1 MPQLRTELEFLNQP
15 FYMTKD
21 EYNKCVQHF
30 SDGLFRF
37 VLSNLRNREL
47 AEDIVQ
53 ESFVKVWERRN
64 DIPMEKAKSY
74 LFTTA
79 YHTLI
84 DQTRK
89 KDYASSISMDD
100 SRDGVHTVSV
110 SIPDGKMQYP
120 DVQEVLRQ
128 ALATLPEVQASAI
141 LLRDYEGYS
150 YEEIGAITGL
160 TESQVKVYI
169 FRGRTAL
176 KNYLKSMDNLIDIE
190 S

>member
-1 MPQLRTELEFLNQP
+1 
-15 FYMTKD
+15 MTKD

-37 VLSNLRNREL
+37 VLSNIRNREL

-53 ESFVKVWERRN
+53 ESFVKVWERH
-64 DIPMEKAKSY
+64 DSIPMEKAKPY

-79 YHTLI
+79 YHTLV

-89 KDYASSISMDD
+89 KENAAFVSEEAASFVNAQSGSL
-100 SRDGVHTVSV
+100 H
-110 SIPDGKMQYP
+110 YP
-120 DVQEVLRQ
+120 DIQEVLHQ
-128 ALATLPEVQASAI
+128 ALATLPEVQASVI

-150 YEEIGAITGL
+150 YEEIGNIL
-160 TESQVKVYI
+160 NLSESQVKVYI

>member
-1 MPQLRTELEFLNQP
+1 
-15 FYMTKD
+15 MTKD

-37 VLSNLRNREL
+37 VLSNIRNREL

-53 ESFVKVWERRN
+53 ESFVKVWERH
-64 DIPMEKAKSY
+64 DGIPMEKAKSY

-79 YHTLI
+79 YHSLV
-84 DQTRK
+84 DQTRRK
-89 KDYASSISMDD
+89 EY
-100 SRDGVHTVSV
+100 TSV
-110 SIPDGKMQYP
+110 VTEEATSFINAPGRNQSYP
-120 DVQEVLRQ
+120 DVQEVLHQ
-128 ALATLPEVQASAI
+128 ALASLPEVQASAI

-150 YEEIGAITGL
+150 YEEIGQIL
-160 TESQVKVYI
+160 HLSESQVKVYI

>member
-1 MPQLRTELEFLNQP
+1 
-15 FYMTKD
+15 MTKD

-37 VLSNLRNREL
+37 VLSNIRNREL

-53 ESFVKVWERRN
+53 ESFVKVWEKR
-64 DIPMEKAKSY
+64 DGIPIDKAKPY

-79 YHTLI
+79 YHTML
-84 DQTRK
+84 DQIKR
-89 KDYASSISMDD
+89 KDYAASAPEEAAFAINEQ
-100 SRDGVHTVSV
+100 DGRT
-110 SIPDGKMQYP
+110 QYP
-120 DVQEVLRQ
+120 DVQAVLHK
-128 ALATLPEVQASAI
+128 AIATLPKVQASVI

-150 YEEIGAITGL
+150 YEEIGSILNL

-176 KNYLKSMDNLIDIE
+176 KNYLKSMDNLIDTE

>member
-1 MPQLRTELEFLNQP
+1 
-15 FYMTKD
+15 MTKD

-30 SDGLFRF
+30 SDGLLRF
-37 VLSNLRNREL
+37 VLSNIRNREL

-53 ESFVKVWERRN
+53 ETFVKVWERH
-64 DIPMEKAKSY
+64 DGIPLEKAKPY

-79 YHTLI
+79 YHALI
-84 DQTRK
+84 DQTRRK
-89 KDYASSISMDD
+89 ENTAFDTEEAASFVNAQSGSP
-100 SRDGVHTVSV
+100 H
-110 SIPDGKMQYP
+110 YP
-120 DVQEVLRQ
+120 DVQEVLHQ
-128 ALATLPEVQASAI
+128 ALATLPEIQASVI

-150 YEEIGAITGL
+150 YEEIGHILNL

>member
-1 MPQLRTELEFLNQP
+1 
-15 FYMTKD
+15 MTKD

-37 VLSNLRNREL
+37 VLSNLRNREM

-53 ESFVKVWERRN
+53 ESFVKVWEKR
-64 DIPMEKAKSY
+64 DGIPTDKAKSY

-79 YHTLI
+79 YHTMI
-84 DQTRK
+84 DQTRRK
-89 KDYASSISMDD
+89 EYTA
-100 SRDGVHTVSV
+100 SV
-110 SIPDGKMQYP
+110 SEDAAFNLHARTSMNPYP
-120 DVQEVLRQ
+120 DVQEVLHK
-128 ALATLPEVQASAI
+128 AIASLPKVQASVI

-150 YEEIGAITGL
+150 YEEIGDILGL

>member
-1 MPQLRTELEFLNQP
+1 
-15 FYMTKD
+15 MTKD

-37 VLSNLRNREL
+37 VLSNIRNREM

-53 ESFVKVWERRN
+53 DSFAKVWEKR
-64 DIPMEKAKSY
+64 DAIPKEKAKSY

-79 YHTLI
+79 YHTLV
-84 DQTRK
+84 DQTRR
-89 KDYASSISMDD
+89 KDYSNTCSDD
-100 SRDGVHTVSV
+100 ACIVATTAT
-110 SIPDGKMQYP
+110 PYP
-120 DVQEVLRQ
+120 DVQEVLHK
-128 ALATLPEVQASAI
+128 ALATLPEVQASVI

-150 YEEIGAITGL
+150 YEEIGNIL
-160 TESQVKVYI
+160 NLNESQVKVYI

>member
-1 MPQLRTELEFLNQP
+1 
-15 FYMTKD
+15 MTKD

-37 VLSNLRNREL
+37 VLSNIRNREL

-53 ESFVKVWERRN
+53 ESFVKVWERH
-64 DIPMEKAKSY
+64 DSIPMEKAKPY

-79 YHTLI
+79 YHTLV

-89 KDYASSISMDD
+89 KESTAFVSEEAASFINAQGGST
-100 SRDGVHTVSV
+100 H
-110 SIPDGKMQYP
+110 YP
-120 DVQEVLRQ
+120 DVQEVLHQ
-128 ALATLPEVQASAI
+128 ALATLPEVQASVI

-150 YEEIGAITGL
+150 YEEIGNIL
-160 TESQVKVYI
+160 NLSESQVKVYI

-176 KNYLKSMDNLIDIE
+176 KNYLKSMDNIIDIE

>member
-1 MPQLRTELEFLNQP
+1 
-15 FYMTKD
+15 MTKD

-37 VLSNLRNREL
+37 VLSNIRNREM

-53 ESFVKVWERRN
+53 ESFTKVWEKR
-64 DIPMEKAKSY
+64 DAIPIDKAKSY

-79 YHTLI
+79 YHTLV
-84 DQTRK
+84 DQTRR
-89 KDYASSISMDD
+89 KDYTAFVPEEAVLNVNEQ
-100 SRDGVHTVSV
+100 G
-110 SIPDGKMQYP
+110 GKTQYP
-120 DVQEVLRQ
+120 DVQEVLHK
-128 ALATLPEVQASAI
+128 ALATLPEIQSSVI

>member
-1 MPQLRTELEFLNQP
+1 
-15 FYMTKD
+15 MTKD

-37 VLSNLRNREL
+37 VLSNIRNREL

-64 DIPMEKAKSY
+64 DIPLEKARSY

-79 YHTLI
+79 YHTMI
-84 DQTRK
+84 DQTRRK
-89 KDYASSISMDD
+89 ENTAFVSEEAASFVNAQSGSQ
-100 SRDGVHTVSV
+100 S
-110 SIPDGKMQYP
+110 YP
-120 DVQEVLRQ
+120 DVQEVLHQ
-128 ALATLPEVQASAI
+128 ALATLPEVQASVI

-150 YEEIGAITGL
+150 YEEIGQIL
-160 TESQVKVYI
+160 NLSESQVKVYI

-176 KNYLKSMDNLIDIE
+176 KNYLKNMDNLIDIE

>member
-1 MPQLRTELEFLNQP
+1 
-15 FYMTKD
+15 MTKD

-37 VLSNLRNREL
+37 VLSNIRNREL

-53 ESFVKVWERRN
+53 ESFVKVWERREQ
-64 DIPMEKAKSY
+64 IPLEKAKSY

-79 YHTLI
+79 YHGLI
-84 DQTRK
+84 DQTRRK
-89 KDYASSISMDD
+89 EYTTVVSEEASSFINA
-100 SRDGVHTVSV
+100 
-110 SIPDGKMQYP
+110 PGKSQNYP
-120 DVQEVLRQ
+120 DVQEVLHK
-128 ALATLPEVQASAI
+128 ALATLPEVQASVI

-150 YEEIGAITGL
+150 YEEIGEIL
-160 TESQVKVYI
+160 HLSESQVKVYI

-176 KNYLKSMDNLIDIE
+176 KNYLKSMENLIDIE

>member
-1 MPQLRTELEFLNQP
+1 
-15 FYMTKD
+15 MTKD

-37 VLSNLRNREL
+37 VLSNIRSREL

-53 ESFVKVWERRN
+53 ESFIKVWERHEN
-64 DIPMEKAKSY
+64 ISVEKAKSY

-79 YHTLI
+79 YHTLV
-84 DQTRK
+84 DQTRRK
-89 KDYASSISMDD
+89 ENTALVTEEAASFINAP
-100 SRDGVHTVSV
+100 GTNPH
-110 SIPDGKMQYP
+110 YP
-120 DVQEVLRQ
+120 DVQEVLHR
-128 ALATLPEVQASAI
+128 AIATLPQVQASAI

-150 YEEIGAITGL
+150 YEEIGNIL
-160 TESQVKVYI
+160 SLSESQVKVYI

>member
-1 MPQLRTELEFLNQP
+1 MR
-15 FYMTKD
+15 KD

-37 VLSNLRNREL
+37 VLSNIRNREL

-53 ESFVKVWERRN
+53 ESFVKVWERHD
-64 DIPMEKAKSY
+64 DIPIEKAKSY

-79 YHTLI
+79 YHTMI
-84 DQTRK
+84 DQTRRK
-89 KDYASSISMDD
+89 ENTAF
-100 SRDGVHTVSV
+100 VSEEAAV
-110 SIPDGKMQYP
+110 FVNARSGSQNYP
-120 DVQEVLRQ
+120 DVQEVLHR
-128 ALATLPEVQASAI
+128 ALATLPQVQASAI

-150 YEEIGAITGL
+150 YEEIGQIL
-160 TESQVKVYI
+160 NLSESQVKVYI

>member
-1 MPQLRTELEFLNQP
+1 
-15 FYMTKD
+15 MTKD

-37 VLSNLRNREL
+37 VLSNIHNREL

-53 ESFVKVWERRN
+53 ESFMKVWERR
-64 DIPMEKAKSY
+64 DGIPLEKAKSY

-79 YHTLI
+79 YHSLI
-84 DQTRK
+84 DHTRRK
-89 KDYASSISMDD
+89 EHTAFASEEAASFVNAQSG
-100 SRDGVHTVSV
+100 SQH
-110 SIPDGKMQYP
+110 YP
-120 DVQEVLRQ
+120 DVQKVLHQ
-128 ALATLPEVQASAI
+128 ALTTLPEAQASVI

-150 YEEIGAITGL
+150 YEEISQIL
-160 TESQVKVYI
+160 NLSESQVKVYI

>member
-1 MPQLRTELEFLNQP
+1 
-15 FYMTKD
+15 MTKD

-37 VLSNLRNREL
+37 VLSNIRNREL

-53 ESFVKVWERRN
+53 DSFVKVWERRD
-64 DIPMEKAKSY
+64 DIPLEKAKPY

-89 KDYASSISMDD
+89 KENTAFVAEEAASFINAQS
-100 SRDGVHTVSV
+100 GGAH
-110 SIPDGKMQYP
+110 YP
-120 DVQEVLRQ
+120 DVQEVLHK
-128 ALATLPEVQASAI
+128 AIATLPEVQASVI

-150 YEEIGAITGL
+150 YEEIGAILNL

-176 KNYLKSMDNLIDIE
+176 KNYLKSMDNLIDTE

>member
-1 MPQLRTELEFLNQP
+1 
-15 FYMTKD
+15 MTKD

-37 VLSNLRNREL
+37 VLSNIRNREL

-64 DIPMEKAKSY
+64 DIPMEKAKPY

-79 YHTLI
+79 YHTLV
-84 DQTRK
+84 DQTRRK
-89 KDYASSISMDD
+89 EYTAF
-100 SRDGVHTVSV
+100 VSEEAV
-110 SIPDGKMQYP
+110 SFINAQGGSPHYP
-120 DVQEVLRQ
+120 DVQEVLHQ
-128 ALATLPEVQASAI
+128 ALATLPEVQSSAI

-150 YEEIGAITGL
+150 YEEIGNITGL

>member
-1 MPQLRTELEFLNQP
+1 MHTASASASASISKHTF
-15 FYMTKD
+15 FIMTKD
-21 EYNKCVQHF
+21 EYNKCVQHL

-37 VLSNLRNREL
+37 VLSNIRNREM

-53 ESFVKVWERRN
+53 ESFLKIWERC
-64 DIPMEKAKSY
+64 DAIPMEKAKPY

-79 YHTLI
+79 YHALI

-89 KDYASSISMDD
+89 KENTAFVSEEAASFINAQ
-100 SRDGVHTVSV
+100 GGNPH
-110 SIPDGKMQYP
+110 YP
-120 DVQEVLRQ
+120 DVQEVLHQ
-128 ALATLPEVQASAI
+128 AIAT

-150 YEEIGAITGL
+150 YKEIGRIL
-160 TESQVKVYI
+160 NLSESQVKVYI

>member
-1 MPQLRTELEFLNQP
+1 
-15 FYMTKD
+15 MTKD

-53 ESFVKVWERRN
+53 ETFVKVWERRN

-84 DQTRK
+84 DQTRRK
-89 KDYASSISMDD
+89 EYTAYVSEEAASFVNAQGGSP
-100 SRDGVHTVSV
+100 H
-110 SIPDGKMQYP
+110 YP
-120 DVQEVLRQ
+120 DVQEILHK
-128 ALATLPEVQASAI
+128 AIATLPEVQASAI

-150 YEEIGAITGL
+150 YEEIGQL
-160 TESQVKVYI
+160 LNLSESQVKVYI

-176 KNYLKSMDNLIDIE
+176 KNYLKSMDNIIDIE
-190 S
+190 A

>member
-1 MPQLRTELEFLNQP
+1 
-15 FYMTKD
+15 MTKD

-53 ESFVKVWERRN
+53 ESFMKVWERRG

-89 KDYASSISMDD
+89 KEYTAFVSEEAASFINAQGRSQS
-100 SRDGVHTVSV
+100 
-110 SIPDGKMQYP
+110 YP
-120 DVQEVLRQ
+120 DLQEVLHR
-128 ALATLPEVQASAI
+128 ALATLPQVQASVI

-150 YEEIGAITGL
+150 YEEIGDIL
-160 TESQVKVYI
+160 NLSESQVKVYI

>member
-1 MPQLRTELEFLNQP
+1 
-15 FYMTKD
+15 MTKD

-37 VLSNLRNREL
+37 VLSNIRNREM

-53 ESFVKVWERRN
+53 ESFLKVWEKRDN
-64 DIPMEKAKSY
+64 IPIDKAKPY

-79 YHTLI
+79 YHALV

-89 KDYASSISMDD
+89 KENTAFATEEAAFYINAK
-100 SRDGVHTVSV
+100 GVDTA
-110 SIPDGKMQYP
+110 YP
-120 DVQEVLRQ
+120 DVQEVLHK
-128 ALATLPEVQASAI
+128 AIATLPSVQASVI

-150 YEEIGAITGL
+150 YEEIGAILGL

-176 KNYLKSMDNLIDIE
+176 KNYLKSMDNIIDIE

>member
-1 MPQLRTELEFLNQP
+1 MHTASASASASISKHTF
-15 FYMTKD
+15 FIMTKD

-37 VLSNLRNREL
+37 VLSNIRNREM

-53 ESFVKVWERRN
+53 ESFLKIWERR
-64 DIPMEKAKSY
+64 DAIPMEKAKPY

-79 YHTLI
+79 YHALI

-89 KDYASSISMDD
+89 KENTAFVSEEAASFINAQGGNP
-100 SRDGVHTVSV
+100 R
-110 SIPDGKMQYP
+110 YP
-120 DVQEVLRQ
+120 DVQEVLHQ
-128 ALATLPEVQASAI
+128 AIATLPEVQASAI

-150 YEEIGAITGL
+150 YEEIGRIL
-160 TESQVKVYI
+160 NLSESQVKVYI

>member
-1 MPQLRTELEFLNQP
+1 
-15 FYMTKD
+15 MTKD

-37 VLSNLRNREL
+37 VLSNIRNREL

-53 ESFVKVWERRN
+53 ESFVKVWERHN

-84 DQTRK
+84 DQTRRK
-89 KDYASSISMDD
+89 EYTAFMSMDD
-100 SRDGVHTVSV
+100 NGDGVHTFSTAT
-110 SIPDGKMQYP
+110 SGRKMQYP
-120 DVQEVLRQ
+120 DVQEVLHK
-128 ALATLPEVQASAI
+128 AIATLPEVQASAI

-150 YEEIGAITGL
+150 YEEIGDIL
-160 TESQVKVYI
+160 NLSESQVKVYI

-190 S
+190 A

>member
-1 MPQLRTELEFLNQP
+1 MR
-15 FYMTKD
+15 KD

-37 VLSNLRNREL
+37 VLSNIRNREL

-53 ESFVKVWERRN
+53 ESFVKVWERHE
-64 DIPMEKAKSY
+64 DIPIEKAKSY

-79 YHTLI
+79 YHTMI
-84 DQTRK
+84 DQTRRK
-89 KDYASSISMDD
+89 ENTAF
-100 SRDGVHTVSV
+100 VSEEAAV
-110 SIPDGKMQYP
+110 FVNARSGSQSYP
-120 DVQEVLRQ
+120 DVQEVLHR
-128 ALATLPEVQASAI
+128 ALATLPQVQASAI

-150 YEEIGAITGL
+150 YEEIGQIL
-160 TESQVKVYI
+160 NLSESQVKVYI

>member
-1 MPQLRTELEFLNQP
+1 
-15 FYMTKD
+15 MTKD

-37 VLSNLRNREL
+37 VLSNIRNREM

-53 ESFVKVWERRN
+53 DSFMKVWERR
-64 DIPMEKAKSY
+64 DGIPIAKAKPY

-79 YHTLI
+79 YHTML
-84 DQTRK
+84 DQIKK
-89 KDYASSISMDD
+89 KDNTASAPDEAVFALPEQ
-100 SRDGVHTVSV
+100 DGRTR
-110 SIPDGKMQYP
+110 YP
-120 DVQEVLRQ
+120 DVQEVLHK
-128 ALATLPEVQASAI
+128 AIATLPKVQASVI

-150 YEEIGAITGL
+150 YEEIGDITGL

>member
-1 MPQLRTELEFLNQP
+1 
-15 FYMTKD
+15 MTKD

-37 VLSNLRNREL
+37 VLSNLHNREL

-53 ESFVKVWERRN
+53 ESFMKVWEKHEGIHI
-64 DIPMEKAKSY
+64 DKAKSY

-79 YHTLI
+79 YHNII
-84 DQTRK
+84 DQTRR
-89 KDYASSISMDD
+89 KDYAASVPEEAAFNINKH
-100 SRDGVHTVSV
+100 DGRTE
-110 SIPDGKMQYP
+110 YP
-120 DVQEVLRQ
+120 DVQEVLHK
-128 ALATLPEVQASAI
+128 ALSTLPKIQASVI

-150 YEEIGAITGL
+150 YEEIGNITGL

>member
-1 MPQLRTELEFLNQP
+1 
-15 FYMTKD
+15 MTKD

-37 VLSNLRNREL
+37 VLSNLRNREM

-53 ESFVKVWERRN
+53 ESFVKVWERR
-64 DIPMEKAKSY
+64 DGIPIDKAKSY

-79 YHTLI
+79 YHTMI
-84 DQTRK
+84 DQTRR
-89 KDYASSISMDD
+89 KDYAA
-100 SRDGVHTVSV
+100 SV
-110 SIPDGKMQYP
+110 TEEAAFNNETGGKAQYP
-120 DVQEVLRQ
+120 DVQDVLHK
-128 ALATLPEVQASAI
+128 ALATLPEVQASVI

-150 YEEIGAITGL
+150 YDEIGNILGL

-176 KNYLKSMDNLIDIE
+176 KKYLKSMDNLIDIE

>member
-1 MPQLRTELEFLNQP
+1 
-15 FYMTKD
+15 MTKD

-37 VLSNLRNREL
+37 VLSNIRNREL

-53 ESFVKVWERRN
+53 ESFVKVWERH
-64 DIPMEKAKSY
+64 DAIPMEKAKPY

-79 YHTLI
+79 YHTLV

-89 KDYASSISMDD
+89 KENTAFVSEEAASFVNAKGGS
-100 SRDGVHTVSV
+100 T
-110 SIPDGKMQYP
+110 PYP
-120 DVQEVLRQ
+120 DVQEVLHK
-128 ALATLPEVQASAI
+128 ALATLPKVQASVI

-150 YEEIGAITGL
+150 YEEIGNIMGL

-176 KNYLKSMDNLIDIE
+176 KNYLKSMDNLIDIDA
-190 S
+190 

>member
-1 MPQLRTELEFLNQP
+1 
-15 FYMTKD
+15 MTKD

-37 VLSNLRNREL
+37 VLSNIRHREL

-53 ESFVKVWERRN
+53 ESFVKVWERRD
-64 DIPMEKAKSY
+64 DIPLEKAKSY

-84 DQTRK
+84 DQTRRK
-89 KDYASSISMDD
+89 ENTAFVSEEAASFVNAQGGSP
-100 SRDGVHTVSV
+100 H
-110 SIPDGKMQYP
+110 YP
-120 DVQEVLRQ
+120 DVQEVLHK
-128 ALATLPEVQASAI
+128 AIATLPEAQASAI

-150 YEEIGAITGL
+150 YEEIGQIL
-160 TESQVKVYI
+160 NLSESQVKVYI
-169 FRGRTAL
+169 FRGRTTL

-190 S
+190 A

>member
-1 MPQLRTELEFLNQP
+1 
-15 FYMTKD
+15 MTKD

-37 VLSNLRNREL
+37 VLSNIRNREL

-53 ESFVKVWERRN
+53 DSFVKVWERH
-64 DIPMEKAKSY
+64 DSIPLEKAKPY

-84 DQTRK
+84 DQTRR
-89 KDYASSISMDD
+89 KDYTAFATEEAASFINAK
-100 SRDGVHTVSV
+100 GEGT
-110 SIPDGKMQYP
+110 PYP
-120 DVQEVLRQ
+120 DIQEVLHK
-128 ALATLPEVQASAI
+128 ALATLPQVQASVI

-150 YEEIGAITGL
+150 YEEIGNIL
-160 TESQVKVYI
+160 NLNESQVKVYI